1 MTDWQPIESA
11 PRDRYFLA
19 VALPERGAEKL
30 IAAIFGDDAP
40 APDRHLIVAR
50 LRPGQRK
57 GRVFACITG
66 TPFWASHWMDL
77 PSLPEWTDGS
87 HDRLGTY

>member
-1 MTDWQPIESA
+1 MEWQPIESA

-50 LRPGQRK
+50 IRPKQRK
-57 GRVFACITG
+57 GRVFASVTG
-66 TPFWASHWMDL
+66 SAFWASHWME
-77 PSLPEWTDGS
+77 LPEMPEWRPDKN
-87 HDRLGTY
+87 D